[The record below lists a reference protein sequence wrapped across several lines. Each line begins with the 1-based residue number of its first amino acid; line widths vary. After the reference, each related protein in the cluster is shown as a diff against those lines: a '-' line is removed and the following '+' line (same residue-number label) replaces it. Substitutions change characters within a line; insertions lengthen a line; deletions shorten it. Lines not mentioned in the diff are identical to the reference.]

1 MKTNLTTD
9 MTTAFPYN
17 HAKRR
22 YSNTA
27 PRVTI
32 AYAYYRLSQEEA
44 NEGQSSSILNQEK
57 IVRDYCARNGIA
69 LLDSFV
75 DDGWSGGNFERPGF
89 QAMMRALE
97 SGKANMVI
105 TKDLSR
111 LGRDMRES
119 SYYAEQFFP
128 EHQIHYIAIA
138 DNFDSELENVMAP
151 FQFAMNEVYL
161 RDSSR
166 KVRDVFKMKRSK
178 GEYCACA
185 PFGYKKDPKDKNHL
199 IPDEETAPIVTSIFQ
214 RSAAGKS
221 CITIA
226 QELSNEGVVTPLK
239 YRALYRDNFTD
250 AGAARATD
258 YWNHTTVKRIIKN
271 EVYLGKTVLGKTRK
285 VSLKSKKKISVPKED
300 WVVTEGTHIPLVD
313 QMTFDKAQFNLG
325 KGSRDYRQYDHVR
338 KSIFGGIAICSLC
351 GYSLCS
357 SGTVYKGE
365 REKYWFLSCNHK
377 SKRFENPCQGVNIK
391 YSDLLELVRQDL
403 NSLINL
409 TDAEIDALVN
419 SVLEEMNDVSAE
431 KARESKIEKSQ
442 ARLKVIS
449 RTIEKLYFD
458 NAEGKLSDSRLE
470 TMVAKLEKEATT
482 LESSLE
488 DLAAP
493 SPAAEI
499 RSNYEKFFQLAKQY
513 SRIEVLDRDILLTFI
528 DKIVVGPKILP
539 DGYIKAPRKH
549 ASYQQSVT
557 IYYKFIGSLSDH
569 APVPTFP
576 VRTDSSDEAIEISK
590 FTM

>member
-97 SGKANMVI
+97 FGKANMVI

-258 YWNHTTVKRIIKN
+258 YWNYTTVKRIIKN

-300 WVVTEGTHIPLVD
+300 WVVTEDTHIPLVD

-338 KSIFGGIAICSLC
+338 KSILGGIAICSLC

-419 SVLEEMNDVSAE
+419 GVLEEMNDASAE
-431 KARESKIEKSQ
+431 KERESKIEKSQ

-458 NAEGKLSDSRLE
+458 NAGGKLSDSRLE

-482 LESSLE
+482 LEASLE
-488 DLAAP
+488 DLTAP
-493 SPAAEI
+493 SPAAEV

-513 SRIEVLDRDILLTFI
+513 SNIEVLDRDILLTFI
-528 DKIVVGPKILP
+528 NRIVVGPKILP

-576 VRTDSSDEAIEISK
+576 VRADTSDEAIEI
-590 FTM
+590 

>member
-32 AYAYYRLSQEEA
+32 SYAYYRLSQEEA

-185 PFGYKKDPKDKNHL
+185 PFGYKKDPKDKNRL

-258 YWNHTTVKRIIKN
+258 YWNYTTVKRIIKN

-377 SKRFENPCQGVNIK
+377 SKRFENPCQGVNIR

-419 SVLEEMNDVSAE
+419 GVLEEMNGASVE
-431 KARESKIEKSQ
+431 KERESKIEKSQ

-470 TMVAKLEKEATT
+470 IMVAKLEKEATT
-482 LESSLE
+482 LEASLE
-488 DLAAP
+488 NLTAP

-528 DKIVVGPKILP
+528 DRIVVGPKILP

-569 APVPTFP
+569 AAVPTFP
-576 VRTDSSDEAIEISK
+576 VRTDSSDETIEI
-590 FTM
+590 

>member
-97 SGKANMVI
+97 FGKANMVI

-258 YWNHTTVKRIIKN
+258 YWNYTTVKRIIKN

-325 KGSRDYRQYDHVR
+325 KGSRDYRQYGHVR

-419 SVLEEMNDVSAE
+419 GVLEEMNDVSAE
-431 KARESKIEKSQ
+431 KECESKIEKSQ

-458 NAEGKLSDSRLE
+458 NAGGKLSDSRLE

-482 LESSLE
+482 LEASLE
-488 DLAAP
+488 DLTAP

-513 SRIEVLDRDILLTFI
+513 SNIEVLDRDILLTFI
-528 DKIVVGPKILP
+528 DRIVVGPKILP

-549 ASYQQSVT
+549 ASHQQSVT

-576 VRTDSSDEAIEISK
+576 VRADTSDEAIEI
-590 FTM
+590 

>member
-97 SGKANMVI
+97 FGKANMVI

-258 YWNHTTVKRIIKN
+258 YWNYTTVKRIIKN

-325 KGSRDYRQYDHVR
+325 KGSRDYRQYGHVR

-419 SVLEEMNDVSAE
+419 GVLEEMNDASAE
-431 KARESKIEKSQ
+431 KERESKIEKSQ

-482 LESSLE
+482 LEASLE
-488 DLAAP
+488 DLTAP
-493 SPAAEI
+493 SPAAEV

-513 SRIEVLDRDILLTFI
+513 SNIEVLDRDILLTFI
-528 DKIVVGPKILP
+528 DRIVVGPKILP

-576 VRTDSSDEAIEISK
+576 VRADTSDEAIEI
-590 FTM
+590 

>member
-185 PFGYKKDPKDKNHL
+185 PFGYKKDPKDKNRL

-258 YWNHTTVKRIIKN
+258 YWNYTTVKRIIKN

-377 SKRFENPCQGVNIK
+377 SKRFENPCQGVNIR

-419 SVLEEMNDVSAE
+419 GVLEEVNGASVE
-431 KARESKIEKSQ
+431 KERESKIEKSQ

-470 TMVAKLEKEATT
+470 IMVAKLEKEATT
-482 LESSLE
+482 LEASLE
-488 DLAAP
+488 NLTAP

-528 DKIVVGPKILP
+528 DRIVVGPKILP

-569 APVPTFP
+569 AAVPTFP
-576 VRTDSSDEAIEISK
+576 VRTDSSDETIEI
-590 FTM
+590 

>member
-1 MKTNLTTD
+1 MKTNLTTE

-22 YSNTA
+22 YSDTA

-258 YWNHTTVKRIIKN
+258 YWNYTTVKRIIKN

-419 SVLEEMNDVSAE
+419 GVLEEMNETSAE
-431 KARESKIEKSQ
+431 KECESKIEKSQ

-482 LESSLE
+482 LEASLE
-488 DLAAP
+488 DLTAP

-528 DKIVVGPKILP
+528 DRIVVGPKILP
-539 DGYIKAPRKH
+539 DGYSKAPRKH

-569 APVPTFP
+569 GPVPTFP
-576 VRTDSSDEAIEISK
+576 VRTDSSDEAIEI
-590 FTM
+590 

>member
-258 YWNHTTVKRIIKN
+258 YWNYTTVKRIIKN

-377 SKRFENPCQGVNIK
+377 SKRFENPCQGVNIS

-419 SVLEEMNDVSAE
+419 GVLEEVNGASVE
-431 KARESKIEKSQ
+431 KERESKIEKSQ

-470 TMVAKLEKEATT
+470 IMVAKLEKEATT
-482 LESSLE
+482 LEASLE
-488 DLAAP
+488 NLTAP

-528 DKIVVGPKILP
+528 DRIVVGPKILP

-569 APVPTFP
+569 AAVPTFP
-576 VRTDSSDEAIEISK
+576 VRTDSSDETIEI
-590 FTM
+590 

>member
-258 YWNHTTVKRIIKN
+258 YWNYTTVKRIIKN

-285 VSLKSKKKISVPKED
+285 VSLKSKKKISVSKED
-300 WVVTEGTHIPLVD
+300 WVVTEGTHVPLVD

-377 SKRFENPCQGVNIK
+377 SKRFENPCQGVNIR

-419 SVLEEMNDVSAE
+419 GVLEEVNGASVE
-431 KARESKIEKSQ
+431 KERESKIEKSQ

-470 TMVAKLEKEATT
+470 IMVAKLEKEATT
-482 LESSLE
+482 LEASLE
-488 DLAAP
+488 NLTAP

-528 DKIVVGPKILP
+528 DRIVVGPKILP

-569 APVPTFP
+569 AAVPTFP
-576 VRTDSSDEAIEISK
+576 VRTDSSDETIEI
-590 FTM
+590 

>member
-97 SGKANMVI
+97 FGKANMVI

-258 YWNHTTVKRIIKN
+258 YWNYTTVKRIIKN

-300 WVVTEGTHIPLVD
+300 WVVTDGTHIPLVD

-419 SVLEEMNDVSAE
+419 GVLEEMNDASAE
-431 KARESKIEKSQ
+431 KERESKIEKSQ

-458 NAEGKLSDSRLE
+458 NAGGKLSDSRLE

-482 LESSLE
+482 LEASLE
-488 DLAAP
+488 DLTAP
-493 SPAAEI
+493 SPAAKV

-513 SRIEVLDRDILLTFI
+513 SNIEELDRDILLTFI
-528 DKIVVGPKILP
+528 DRIVVGPKILP

-549 ASYQQSVT
+549 ASHQQSVT

-576 VRTDSSDEAIEISK
+576 VRADTSDEAIEI
-590 FTM
+590 

>member
-1 MKTNLTTD
+1 MI
-9 MTTAFPYN
+9 TAFPYN

-97 SGKANMVI
+97 FGKANMVI

-258 YWNHTTVKRIIKN
+258 YWNYTTVKRIIKN

-338 KSIFGGIAICSLC
+338 KSILGGIAICSLC

-365 REKYWFLSCNHK
+365 RKKYWFLSCNHK

-419 SVLEEMNDVSAE
+419 GVLEEMNDASAE
-431 KARESKIEKSQ
+431 KERESKIEKSQ

-458 NAEGKLSDSRLE
+458 NAGGKLSDSRLE

-482 LESSLE
+482 LEASLE
-488 DLAAP
+488 DLTAP

-513 SRIEVLDRDILLTFI
+513 SNIEVLDRDILLTFI
-528 DKIVVGPKILP
+528 DRIVVGPKILP

-576 VRTDSSDEAIEISK
+576 VRADTSDEAIGI
-590 FTM
+590 

>member
-9 MTTAFPYN
+9 MTTAFPSN

-27 PRVTI
+27 PKVTI

-97 SGKANMVI
+97 FGKANMVI

-185 PFGYKKDPKDKNHL
+185 PFGYKKDPKNKNHL

-258 YWNHTTVKRIIKN
+258 YWNYTTVKRIIKN

-338 KSIFGGIAICSLC
+338 KSILGGIAICSLC

-419 SVLEEMNDVSAE
+419 GVLEEMNDASAE
-431 KARESKIEKSQ
+431 KERESKIEKSQ
-442 ARLKVIS
+442 ARLNVIS

-458 NAEGKLSDSRLE
+458 NAGGKLSDSRLE

-482 LESSLE
+482 LEASLE
-488 DLAAP
+488 DLTAP
-493 SPAAEI
+493 SPAAEV

-513 SRIEVLDRDILLTFI
+513 SNIEVLDRDILLTFI
-528 DKIVVGPKILP
+528 DRIVVGPKILP

-576 VRTDSSDEAIEISK
+576 VRADTSDEAIEI
-590 FTM
+590 

>member
-1 MKTNLTTD
+1 MKTNLATD

-185 PFGYKKDPKDKNHL
+185 PFGYKKDPKDKNRL

-258 YWNHTTVKRIIKN
+258 YWNYTTVKRIIKN

-377 SKRFENPCQGVNIK
+377 SKRFENPCQGVNIR

-419 SVLEEMNDVSAE
+419 GVLEEMNGASVE
-431 KARESKIEKSQ
+431 KERESKIEKSQ

-470 TMVAKLEKEATT
+470 IMVAKLEKEATT
-482 LESSLE
+482 LEASLE
-488 DLAAP
+488 NLTAP

-528 DKIVVGPKILP
+528 DRIVVGPKILP

-569 APVPTFP
+569 AAVPTFP
-576 VRTDSSDEAIEISK
+576 VRTDSSDETIEI
-590 FTM
+590 

>member
-97 SGKANMVI
+97 FGKANMVI

-258 YWNHTTVKRIIKN
+258 YWNYTTVKRIIKN

-338 KSIFGGIAICSLC
+338 KSILGGIAICSLC

-409 TDAEIDALVN
+409 TDAEIDALAN
-419 SVLEEMNDVSAE
+419 GVLEEMNDASAE
-431 KARESKIEKSQ
+431 KERGSKIEKSQ

-458 NAEGKLSDSRLE
+458 NAGGKLSDSRLE

-482 LESSLE
+482 LEASLE
-488 DLAAP
+488 DLTAP
-493 SPAAEI
+493 SPAAEV

-513 SRIEVLDRDILLTFI
+513 SNIEVLDRDILLTFI
-528 DKIVVGPKILP
+528 DRIVVGPKILP

-576 VRTDSSDEAIEISK
+576 VRADTSDEAIEI
-590 FTM
+590 

>member
-97 SGKANMVI
+97 FGKANMVI

-258 YWNHTTVKRIIKN
+258 YWNYTTVKRIIKN

-409 TDAEIDALVN
+409 TNAEIDALVN
-419 SVLEEMNDVSAE
+419 GVLEEMNDASAE
-431 KARESKIEKSQ
+431 KERGSKIEKSQ

-458 NAEGKLSDSRLE
+458 NAGGKLSDSRLE

-482 LESSLE
+482 LEASLE
-488 DLAAP
+488 DLTAP
-493 SPAAEI
+493 SPAAEV

-513 SRIEVLDRDILLTFI
+513 SNIEVLDRDILLTFI
-528 DKIVVGPKILP
+528 DRIVVGPKILP

-557 IYYKFIGSLSDH
+557 ICYKFIGSLSDH

-576 VRTDSSDEAIEISK
+576 VRADTSDEAIEI
-590 FTM
+590 

>member
-1 MKTNLTTD
+1 MNRNLTMDTH
-9 MTTAFPYN
+9 TTIPYS
-17 HAKRR
+17 HTKRR
-22 YSNTA
+22 SA
-27 PRVTI
+27 KSVPRISI

-57 IVRDYCARNGIA
+57 IVKDYCTRNGIM
-69 LLDSFV
+69 LLESFS

-89 QAMMRALE
+89 QRMMRALE
-97 SGKANMVI
+97 NGKANMVI

-138 DNFDSELENVMAP
+138 DNFDSEQENVMAP

-199 IPDEETAPIVTSIFQ
+199 IPDEETAPIVRQIFQ
-214 RSAAGKS
+214 SSASGKS

-226 QELSNEGVVTPLK
+226 SELTNAGVITPLK
-239 YRALYRDNFTD
+239 YRAMYRDNFTD

-258 YWNHTTVKRIIKN
+258 FWNYTTVKRIIKN

-285 VSLKSKKKISVPKED
+285 ASLKSRKKIAIPKED
-300 WVVTEGTHIPLVD
+300 WIVTEGTHEPLID
-313 QMTFDKAQFNLG
+313 QMTFDKAQINLG
-325 KGSRDYRQYDHVR
+325 KGSRDYRQYEHVR
-338 KSIFGGIAICSLC
+338 KSIFGGVAVCGLC

-357 SGTVYKGE
+357 SGTVYHGE
-365 REKYWFLSCNHK
+365 RERYWFLSCNHK
-377 SKRFENPCQGVNIK
+377 SKRFENPCQGVNIR
-391 YSDLLELVRQDL
+391 YSDILELVRQDL
-403 NSLINL
+403 NSLISL
-409 TDAEIDALVN
+409 TDAEIHFLVN
-419 SVLEEMNDVSAE
+419 SVLEDMNDASAE
-431 KARESKIEKSQ
+431 KVRQQKIEKSQ
-442 ARLKVIS
+442 SRLKIIS

-470 TMVAKLEKEATT
+470 SMVANLEKEASG
-482 LESSLE
+482 LESALE
-488 DLAAP
+488 ALTAP
-493 SPAAEI
+493 SPVAEI
-499 RSNYEKFFQLAKQY
+499 QSNYDKFFALAKQY
-513 SRIEVLDRDILLTFI
+513 THIEELDRDTLITFV

-539 DGYIKAPRKH
+539 DGYIKAPRKY

-557 IYYKFIGSLSDH
+557 IYYKFIGSFPNRELIQ
-569 APVPTFP
+569 TFP
-576 VRTDSSDEAIEISK
+576 AQLEAAEEAIEI
-590 FTM
+590 

>member
-185 PFGYKKDPKDKNHL
+185 PFGYKKDPKDKNRL
-199 IPDEETAPIVTSIFQ
+199 IPDEETAPIVTSIFR

-258 YWNHTTVKRIIKN
+258 YWNYTTVKRIIKN

-377 SKRFENPCQGVNIK
+377 SKRFENPCQGVNIR

-419 SVLEEMNDVSAE
+419 GVLEEMNGASVE
-431 KARESKIEKSQ
+431 KERESKIEKSQ

-470 TMVAKLEKEATT
+470 IMVAKLEKEATT
-482 LESSLE
+482 LEASLE
-488 DLAAP
+488 NLTAP

-528 DKIVVGPKILP
+528 DRIVVGPKILP

-569 APVPTFP
+569 AAVPTFP
-576 VRTDSSDEAIEISK
+576 VRTDSSDETIEI
-590 FTM
+590 

>member
-9 MTTAFPYN
+9 MATAFPYN

-22 YSNTA
+22 YFNTA
-27 PRVTI
+27 PSVTI

-166 KVRDVFKMKRSK
+166 KVRDVFKMKQSK

-185 PFGYKKDPKDKNHL
+185 PFGYKKDPEDKNHL

-258 YWNHTTVKRIIKN
+258 YWNYTTVKRIIKN

-300 WVVTEGTHIPLVD
+300 WVVTEGTHVPLVD

-338 KSIFGGIAICSLC
+338 KSIFGGIASCSLC

-419 SVLEEMNDVSAE
+419 GVLEEMNDVSAE
-431 KARESKIEKSQ
+431 KERESKIEKSQ

-482 LESSLE
+482 LEASLE
-488 DLAAP
+488 DLTAP

-513 SRIEVLDRDILLTFI
+513 SNIDVLDRDILLTFI
-528 DKIVVGPKILP
+528 DRIVVGPKILP

-576 VRTDSSDEAIEISK
+576 VRTDVSDEAIEI
-590 FTM
+590 